1 MPFQSC
7 LFPKRNKPHGSFSAS
22 VQTLLSSTSYFNAIL
37 SIKQQ
42 ETATGSLHGILDRKR
57 HCCKDRRKKMKAH
70 ILVVDDDTRI
80 TDLLRRILAYE
91 GYSVTIAASGTE
103 ALDRSLERPPDL
115 VVLDIMLPGLDG
127 LEVARRL
134 RAAGDHVP
142 ILMLTARDTVVDRVQ
157 DRKSTR

>member
-1 MPFQSC
+1 MVLNS
-7 LFPKRNKPHGSFSAS
+7 SFAHPGGDP
-22 VQTLLSSTSYFNAIL
+22 VC
-37 SIKQQ
+37 IK
-42 ETATGSLHGILDRKR
+42 
-57 HCCKDRRKKMKAH
+57 KDRRKMMKAH

-134 RAAGDHVP
+134 RAGGDNVP
-142 ILMLTARDTVVDRVQ
+142 ILMLTARDAVPDRVQ
-157 DRKSTR
+157 GLEMGAADYLVKPFAPEEL